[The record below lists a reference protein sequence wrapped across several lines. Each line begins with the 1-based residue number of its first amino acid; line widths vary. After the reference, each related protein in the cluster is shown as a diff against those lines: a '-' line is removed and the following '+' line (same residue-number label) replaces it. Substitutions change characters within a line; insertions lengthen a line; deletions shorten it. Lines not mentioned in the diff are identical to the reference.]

1 MLKNVK
7 SLMGPYSQYIFIFS
21 GMVLEVLSLEMSQK
35 FDAIHTL

>member
-1 MLKNVK
+1 
-7 SLMGPYSQYIFIFS
+7 MGPYSQYIFIFS